1 MEGPTRVPLEDL
13 GRPAANQPLVELRFV
28 NENGNTEVWMLK
40 REMLD
45 FEGLSNPTRV
55 RLAYLDRGVDSRL
68 ATQAES
74 INRLQAHVNQ
84 HHNELHSEYET
95 RIKGWACTYQ
105 DPS

>member
-28 NENGNTEVWMLK
+28 NENGSTEVWMLK

-45 FEGLSNPTRV
+45 FEGLSSPTRV
-55 RLAYLDRGVDSRL
+55 RLAYLDRGVDTRL
-68 ATQAES
+68 ANQLASIES
-74 INRLQAHVNQ
+74 LQRHIKY
-84 HHNELHSEYET
+84 HHNMMESEGHSGCDY
-95 RIKGWACTYQ
+95 GVLG